1 VRLDTPR
8 CEFERLAR
16 KEDVMAVM
24 CAENYEDA
32 DLDPNEVEGAKIL
45 RSAVDG

>member
-1 VRLDTPR
+1 VDTPR

-16 KEDVMAVM
+16 KEAAMAAM
-24 CAENYEDA
+24 CPENYEDA
-32 DLDPNEVEGAKIL
+32 DVDPYEVGGAKIL